1 MSKLFFLLVGEKLN
15 DSAKWLPFFYKKYRM
30 NLKKNKK
37 MQKIKEKRKN
47 NYLEEDKY
55 KYEFFEKE

>member
-1 MSKLFFLLVGEKLN
+1 
-15 DSAKWLPFFYKKYRM
+15 M